1 MRDNDRHNRD
11 RMQLMERLYSQ
22 FYRRL
27 YLYAMTFVSD
37 ADDAGDIVSDLFSD
51 LWQQWQM
58 TVEVNPPPSNY
69 LYTSVRNR
77 CLDWLRHNKVHAN
90 YIRLAEATAE
100 TFDNVEEVEAYERR
114 IAEISRIISTLPEP
128 KRSVLNCCYFKHL
141 TYRQAA
147 EQLGLSTVS
156 VKKHIMGVFKMLRKA
171 LKNNKV
177 FIL

>member
-1 MRDNDRHNRD
+1 
-11 RMQLMERLYSQ
+11 MQLMERLYSQ

-37 ADDAGDIVSDLFSD
+37 ADDAGDIVSDL
-51 LWQQWQM
+51 WQQWQ
-58 TVEVNPPPSNY
+58 TTAEVNPPPSNY

-90 YIRLAEATAE
+90 YISLAEATAE
-100 TFDNVEEVEAYERR
+100 AFDNVEEVEAYERR
-114 IAEISRIISTLPEP
+114 IAEISRIVSTLPEP

-141 TYRQAA
+141 TYRQTA
-147 EQLGLSTVS
+147 ERLGLSTVS

-171 LKNNKV
+171 LKNNKD